1 MKRIESPREPTTAK
15 RVVGVSYEG
24 EGLVPVVVVKGAHEV
39 ADAILDAAAA
49 HPDIPVV
56 RNAALAEGLYRT
68 PIDGPVD
75 RSLFGVMAVLL
86 AHVVAVDRD
95 YGGDER

>member
-1 MKRIESPREPTTAK
+1 MTAK

-24 EGLVPVVVVKGAHEV
+24 DGHAPVVVVKGAHEA
-39 ADAILDAAAA
+39 ADVILDAAARTE
-49 HPDIPVV
+49 IPVV
-56 RNAALAEGLYRT
+56 KNAALAEELYRT

-75 RSLFGVMAVLL
+75 RSLFPVMAMLL

-95 YGGDER
+95 FGEDER